1 MRLAQVLQIDH
12 VVLGIEVA
20 RASDLFDA
28 IGRIV
33 EQPRGPRQAPVARQ
47 LGRRHARRSTA
58 LGNGVALPHAAVPG
72 LRRATAAYAR
82 LAQPLGLGAPDR
94 EPVTDVLALLVP
106 FPGMSAE
113 FELLQ
118 NLIHRLSHPVMAQAL
133 RQTGDAAAIHRLL
146 TDAST

>member
-1 MRLAQVLQIDH
+1 M
-12 VVLGIEVA
+12 LGITVA
-20 RASDLFDA
+20 RASELFEA

-47 LGRRHARRSTA
+47 LGKRHARRSTA

-72 LRRATAAYAR
+72 LRRPMAAYAR

-118 NLIHRLSHPVMAQAL
+118 NLIHRLSHPAMAQAL
-133 RQTGDAAAIHRLL
+133 RETAHPAAIHRLL
-146 TDAST
+146 TEGVA